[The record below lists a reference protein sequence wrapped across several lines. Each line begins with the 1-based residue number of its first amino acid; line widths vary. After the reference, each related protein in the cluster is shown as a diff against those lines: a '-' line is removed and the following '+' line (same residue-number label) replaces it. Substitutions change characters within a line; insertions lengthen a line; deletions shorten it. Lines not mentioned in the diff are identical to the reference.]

1 MAVTLDTASKNAE
14 ADATCAR
21 CNGGTIDIRTASGGG
36 GTLLATLTFG
46 NPAFGA
52 ASSGT
57 ATANTITAGTAAAT
71 GTAAFA
77 RLKTSGAATVLD
89 CTVSASGGG
98 GDMIIDNVSVQSRRW
113 RPRPSLPTQT
123 RW

>member
-1 MAVTLDTASKNAE
+1 MAVTLDNASKSAE

-52 ASSGT
+52 ASNGV
-57 ATANTITAGTAAAT
+57 ATANAITAGTAAAS

-77 RLKTSGAATVLD
+77 RLKTSGGATVLD

-98 GDMIIDNVSVQSRRW
+98 GDMIIDSTTVTSGTQVSCS
-113 RPRPSLPTQT
+113 SLTYT
-123 RW
+123 RS